1 MKALAVWVVLSL
13 ASLAGAWVLLRAD
26 HEADIGTDD
35 DGWSDATAAG
45 YETGGIGWLL
55 QEEAGP

>member
-1 MKALAVWVVLSL
+1 MKTLLLWVVLSL

-26 HEADIGTDD
+26 HEADIDTDD
-35 DGWSDATAAG
+35 DWSDATAAG

-55 QEEAGP
+55 QEEAGQ